1 MRGKLIALGLAVF
14 LPGCAILHHVQI
26 GEIDNRKGYQHKPIE
41 LKVSETGVDLN
52 DVKAIS
58 RVAVGKDGSKQM
70 NDVLEFIQMFQM
82 GPRTG
87 NPVYTTAYIKNLGEQ
102 LRATCPNG
110 SLTGLMVVR
119 ETRKYPVI
127 SGEIVKIKGDCIVAA
142 KD

>member
-1 MRGKLIALGLAVF
+1 MLVVLILSAI

-26 GEIDNRKGYQHKPIE
+26 GEIDNRAGSKHKPIE
-41 LKVSETGVDLN
+41 LKVSETGIDLN

-58 RVAVGKDGSKQM
+58 RGAMGKDGSQQM
-70 NDVLEFIQMFQM
+70 NDVLGFIQMFQM
-82 GPRTG
+82 GPKTG
-87 NPVYTTAYIKNLGEQ
+87 NPVYTTAYIKDLGQQ

-110 SLTGLMVVR
+110 SLTSLMVVR
-119 ETRKYPVI
+119 ESRKYPVI